1 MTDLYDLLRS
11 IDISTFTYGQKKKKK
26 VETDRSRPQ
35 ILAETILHY
44 ISASSVV
51 ATCTDPSE
59 NPAMMS
65 LGRSGNLSEKLGKRC
80 WDSAIWYVCF
90 EYYSTGFVLNKTG
103 C

>member
-11 IDISTFTYGQKKKKK
+11 IDISTFTYGQKYK

-44 ISASSVV
+44 ISASGVV

-65 LGRSGNLSEKLGKRC
+65 LGRSGNLSVSSQKSWEKDAGT
-80 WDSAIWYVCF
+80 V
-90 EYYSTGFVLNKTG
+90 
-103 C
+103 